1 MHTVSRCRRTN
12 STARW
17 ARRPYVARGYGT
29 VPVGGSAR
37 MVGMA
42 LIVGV
47 EVKLTNLDTVH
58 DQLTAPLVWTR
69 LDGWIPLEVE
79 AFPSVM

>member
-1 MHTVSRCRRTN
+1 
-12 STARW
+12 
-17 ARRPYVARGYGT
+17 
-29 VPVGGSAR
+29 
-37 MVGMA
+37 MA